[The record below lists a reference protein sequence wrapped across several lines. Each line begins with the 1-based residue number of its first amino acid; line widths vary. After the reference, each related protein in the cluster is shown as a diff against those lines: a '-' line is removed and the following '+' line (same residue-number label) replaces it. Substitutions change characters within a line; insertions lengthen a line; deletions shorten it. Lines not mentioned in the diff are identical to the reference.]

1 MSRDLFYFYFYTSG
15 FYNSPGKFTRFVISM
30 INTIIWDWNGTL
42 LNDTD
47 ICIESMNDMLGKRK
61 LPALSLQRYRE
72 IFNFPVRNYYVSAGF
87 DFKVESFDVVA
98 IEFMDLYFKRL
109 PKAGTF
115 NEANVVLSEL
125 KRLGIKQVLISAMEH
140 NSLLASVKEK
150 GLFEYFD
157 HISGINDH
165 FADGKI
171 ETAKKIVSVLKLDLT
186 KTLMIGDTI
195 HDFEVATQL
204 GVDCLLIANGH
215 QSVERLK
222 PLNCEVTDNLN
233 GVLGMVKNLKPE
245 TSPTLG

>member
-1 MSRDLFYFYFYTSG
+1 
-15 FYNSPGKFTRFVISM
+15 M
-30 INTIIWDWNGTL
+30 IKTIIWDWNGTL

-87 DFKVESFDVVA
+87 DFEVENFDVVA

-109 PKAGTF
+109 SQAGIF
-115 NEANVVLSEL
+115 DEATEVLSEL

-171 ETAKKIVSVLKLDLT
+171 ENAKKIVSVLKLDLT

-195 HDFEVATQL
+195 HDFEVATDL
-204 GVDCLLIANGH
+204 GVVCLLIANGH
-215 QSVERLK
+215 QSIERLK
-222 PLNCEVTDNLN
+222 LLNCGVVDNLN
-233 GVLGMVKNLKPE
+233 VALEMVKTEILM
-245 TSPTLG
+245 TTTTIDQIR